1 MSGPPA
7 KAPKDELA
15 KLFQKQEKYLLE
27 MDYKKVICSSFFKP
41 KIDYFICTI
50 LPNGNVGNVEDF
62 IPVADVNNPRHIIEN
77 YYNTQINNIK
87 DTFNNILGT
96 NIDRKINLFNR
107 IKDNS
112 TQGYKAYKRTDNSG
126 VLFYHEIY
134 CSYVLNDLDI
144 ASVFTQFDSYY
155 TKMSATKSPVPPNE
169 VNYNIRK
176 KRIDPTNIVGTI
188 LPNNHNAN
196 LHSYYK

>member
-7 KAPKDELA
+7 KPPKDELA

-41 KIDYFICTI
+41 KIDYFICPI
-50 LPNGNVGNVEDF
+50 IN
-62 IPVADVNNPRHIIEN
+62 VNNVDDVVGFNPVNNTPRYPIEN
-77 YYNTQINNIK
+77 YYKTEIVNNIIT
-87 DTFNNILGT
+87 TFNNIAG
-96 NIDRKINLFNR
+96 NDIDRKINNFNR

-112 TQGYKAYKRTDNSG
+112 TQGYKAYKKDGNNY

-144 ASVFTQFDSYY
+144 ASVFTQFDSFLY
-155 TKMSATKSPVPPNE
+155 KNE
-169 VNYNIRK
+169 CN
-176 KRIDPTNIVGTI
+176 
-188 LPNNHNAN
+188 
-196 LHSYYK
+196 